1 MTHSGLLVLNLPS
14 PVSLQSL
21 PLPKAGWWYPSK
33 FPACHPLQG
42 HCGHL
47 MLSLWGPDWLRR
59 PQLADSTLWVLVQET
74 EGEHG
79 SDRHRHRRGSQAMS
93 LLVQTKRA
101 KLSKPKEQNCSPSCL
116 VGKNPTCGLYFLQAE
131 SSLKHGL
138 PKLSC
143 CGSQRPVQLARYVEP
158 YTWT

>member
-14 PVSLQSL
+14 LVSLQSL

-101 KLSKPKEQNCSPSCL
+101 KLFSKLLSWKEPNLWVIFPPSR
-116 VGKNPTCGLYFLQAE
+116 VKFKAWPTKA
-131 SSLKHGL
+131 
-138 PKLSC
+138 
-143 CGSQRPVQLARYVEP
+143 QLLWFSKACA
-158 YTWT
+158 TCQIC